1 MCNCNKPIELTMEQ
15 TTDLRKSIKG
25 WLDSGYA
32 PDKVAAILVCQ
43 YDLVLDVQA
52 NGVGEE
58 PQFEYVEDTIVN
70 EEGEVSALITK
81 RTRKSTPPVTDESD
95 ASITE

>member
-15 TTDLRKSIKG
+15 QTELRKSIKG
-25 WLDSGYA
+25 WLDNGYA
-32 PDKVAAILVCQ
+32 PDRVAAILVCQ
-43 YDLVLDVQA
+43 YDLVLDVLN

-58 PQFEYVEDTIVN
+58 PQFEYIEGTIVN

-81 RTRKSTPPVTDESD
+81 RTRKSTPLANPE
-95 ASITE
+95 E